1 MIHYIKGKYAGN
13 FRDGVIIETGGI
25 GFEICVPAASRFYTQ
40 EEGSDMMAHT
50 ALLVR
55 EDDMSLYG
63 FPERA
68 DLSVFRLLTT
78 VSGVGAKAAMAMLSA
93 MSATEI
99 CLAIRH
105 EDADQLTRA
114 QGIGKKTA
122 NRIILELK
130 DKVEQLEKLTGLS
143 METEEAGGRRAID
156 PQGGSEEEAILA
168 LVSLGFSRNQAADA
182 VAAAGEPEEPVE
194 EIIRKA
200 LKYLAKY

>member
-63 FPERA
+63 FPERT
-68 DLSVFRLLTT
+68 DLAVFRLLTT

-122 NRIILELK
+122 NRIVLELK
-130 DKVEQLEKLTGLS
+130 DKIDQLGELTDLS
-143 METEEAGGRRAID
+143 MEKEESGGRKAPD
-156 PQGGSEEEAILA
+156 PQGGSGEAILA